1 MDPHPF
7 DAALALTRQA
17 DGRHAGTVPPPY
29 WNMVGPFGGTTAAVL
44 MRAALA
50 DQPEGI
56 EPVAFTVNYCAALA
70 RGGFTID
77 VRTVSAGKSV
87 RHVNVEMQQGDAI
100 VTTASAV
107 LALRRRTW
115 AHQPARPPAVPPP
128 EMVPAMD
135 TEGSPQW
142 LQRYEFRF
150 VSGAWQWRALPYD
163 TPHGARS
170 TLWVAD
176 KPRRALDFLS
186 LTALADVFFVRAFH
200 VRGNTVPAGTVSM
213 TVHYHASAEGL
224 AAHGD
229 APVLC
234 TVDAHTFARNFGDQL
249 AQLWSGDGRLL
260 ATTTQMTW
268 FKE

>member
-1 MDPHPF
+1 MEPHPF
-7 DAALALTRQA
+7 DDAVALTRQA
-17 DGRHAGTVPPPY
+17 DGRYAGTVPPPY

-50 DQPEGI
+50 EQPAGI
-56 EPVAFTVNYCAALA
+56 EPVAFTVNYCTALA

-77 VRTVSAGKSV
+77 ARTVSAGRSV
-87 RHVNVEMQQGDAI
+87 RHVNVEMQQGDAT
-100 VTTASAV
+100 VATASAV

-115 AHQPARPPAVPPP
+115 AHQPARPPAVPAPDA
-128 EMVPAMD
+128 VSAMN

-150 VSGAWQWRALPYD
+150 VSGGWQWQAQPYD
-163 TPHGARS
+163 ELRSAQS

-200 VRGNTVPAGTVSM
+200 VRGSTVPAGTVSM
-213 TVHYHASAEGL
+213 TVHYHASAEEL

-229 APVLC
+229 APLLC
-234 TVDAHTFARNFGDQL
+234 TVDAHVFARNFGDQI